1 MNLVGF
7 TQGNSHLLG
16 QIYNSK
22 QKAVSNLASGRRVDI
37 AQTDAGG
44 FSFSSRISSQN
55 KMDQVSRANL
65 QNMVSYTQSQS
76 QTLSNSSKV
85 LQRMSELASLASNG
99 LMSDTDREN
108 YNKEFISLTEQLSDL
123 SKTKFGSKNVFGAGG
138 GGIDFI
144 KDADGLDYAN
154 KIGLTNDPDTGSIL
168 GSDVGGATDL
178 NDDDVIP
185 DGDASFSSVVSNES
199 TLQAAY
205 NGLTTAEASIFHDLT
220 GIAGGIGWLKA
231 SEDAVSL
238 GFGWSTT
245 SDSFE
250 IEIDT
255 TSPEGGRVAYVSYQY
270 STSNFEGNVLKLV
283 LEEKDFD
290 PPYVSGDRIIA
301 HEMVHALQA
310 QNTYIGDPTGDGTS
324 SANWL
329 KEGLAEFI
337 HGGDSRVRG
346 HLGADPTDDEI
357 QELIDT
363 IGTGNED
370 WSSSDQYAAAYL
382 ATRFLHSEIKDAG
395 YSDGIKHMT
404 TWMKTQFDADKGS
417 AASGF
422 NAYINTFLSSRGY
435 SNNDEFITAFKGGAG
450 LQPVADATGQSLALE
465 NVSKVTLTNTDTYN
479 LSTVESA
486 LETLS
491 KISSLIENVSTEM
504 AKTGANMS
512 KIEKQIDKLQ
522 MMSLNQGAAYARV
535 MDSDLADESMAMPKA
550 DLKLNF
556 HISAITQAKGISQ
569 NVLGI
574 LFN

>member
-7 TQGNSHLLG
+7 SQGNSHLLG

-22 QKAVSNLASGRRVDI
+22 QTAVSNMASGRREDI
-37 AQTDAGG
+37 ARSDSGA

-55 KMDQVSRANL
+55 KMDQVSRMNL
-65 QNMVSYTQSQS
+65 QNMTSYTQSQS
-76 QTLSNSSKV
+76 QTLSSASKV

-108 YNKEFISLTEQLSDL
+108 YNKEFISLTEQLTDL
-123 SKTKFGSKNVFGAGG
+123 SKTKFGSKNLFGAGTG
-138 GGIDFI
+138 GVDFI
-144 KDADGLDYAN
+144 KNADGLNYAN

-178 NDDDVIP
+178 NDEDVIP
-185 DGDASFSSVVSNES
+185 DGDNTHSSVISSS
-199 TLQAAY
+199 TFSGSKA
-205 NGLTTAEASIFHDLT
+205 TSIFNDLT
-220 GIAGGIGWLKA
+220 GASSGVGWLKA
-231 SEDAVSL
+231 SEDAVSSAY
-238 GFGWSTT
+238 GWSPTN
-245 SDSFE
+245 DSFA
-250 IEIDT
+250 ITID
-255 TSPEGGRVAYVSYQY
+255 SVAPEGGRVAYVSYSYNTATFIADVQ
-270 STSNFEGNVLKLV
+270 ELV
-283 LEEKDFD
+283 LEENDFD

-346 HLGADPTDDEI
+346 HLGSDPTDDEI

-395 YSDGIKHMT
+395 YTDGIKHMT
-404 TWMKTQFDADKGS
+404 TWMKAQFDADKGS

-435 SNNDEFITAFKGGAG
+435 SNNDEFLIAFKGGTG
-450 LQPVADATGQSLALE
+450 LQPVADATGQSFALE
-465 NVSKVTLTNTDTYN
+465 NVSKVTLSNTDTYN
-479 LSTVESA
+479 LGTVESA
-486 LETLS
+486 QETLTQ
-491 KISSLIENVSTEM
+491 ISTLLQNVATEM
-504 AKTGANMS
+504 AKAGANMS
-512 KIEKQIDKLQ
+512 KIEAQVEKLQ
-522 MMSLNQGAAYARV
+522 TMSLNQDAAYARV
-535 MDSDLADESMAMPKA
+535 MDADLADESMTMLKA

>member
-1 MNLVGF
+1 M
-7 TQGNSHLLG
+7 
-16 QIYNSK
+16 
-22 QKAVSNLASGRRVDI
+22 
-37 AQTDAGG
+37 
-44 FSFSSRISSQN
+44 
-55 KMDQVSRANL
+55 
-65 QNMVSYTQSQS
+65 
-76 QTLSNSSKV
+76 
-85 LQRMSELASLASNG
+85 
-99 LMSDTDREN
+99 
-108 YNKEFISLTEQLSDL
+108 
-123 SKTKFGSKNVFGAGG
+123 
-138 GGIDFI
+138 
-144 KDADGLDYAN
+144 
-154 KIGLTNDPDTGSIL
+154 
-168 GSDVGGATDL
+168 
-178 NDDDVIP
+178 
-185 DGDASFSSVVSNES
+185 
-199 TLQAAY
+199 AY
-205 NGLTTAEASIFHDLT
+205 
-220 GIAGGIGWLKA
+220 
-231 SEDAVSL
+231 
-238 GFGWSTT
+238 GWSPT
-245 SDSFE
+245 SDAFTVTVDSAE
-250 IEIDT
+250 
-255 TSPEGGRVAYVSYQY
+255 PEGGRVAYVSYSY
-270 STSNFEGNVLKLV
+270 NTATSKQMFKNLF

-404 TWMKTQFDADKGS
+404 TWMKAQFDADKGS

-450 LQPVADATGQSLALE
+450 LQPVADATGQSLTLE
-465 NVSKVTLTNTDTYN
+465 NVSKVTLSNTDTYN
-479 LSTVESA
+479 LGTVEKA
-486 LETLS
+486 QQTLTQ
-491 KISSLIENVSTEM
+491 ISTLLQNVATEM

-512 KIEKQIDKLQ
+512 KIEAQVEKLQ
-522 MMSLNQGAAYARV
+522 MMSLNQDAAYARV
-535 MDSDLADESMAMPKA
+535 MDADLADESVAMLKA

-556 HISAITQAKGISQ
+556 HINAITQAKGISQ

>member
-7 TQGNSHLLG
+7 SQGNSHLLG

-22 QKAVSNLASGRRVDI
+22 QNAVSNMASGRREDL
-37 AQTDAGG
+37 ARSDSGA

-55 KMDQVSRANL
+55 KMDEVSRMNL

-76 QTLSNSSKV
+76 QTLMSASKV
-85 LQRMSELASLASNG
+85 LQRMPELASLASNG

-123 SKTKFGSKNVFGAGG
+123 SKSKFGSKNLFGAGG
-138 GGIDFI
+138 GGVDFV
-144 KDADGLDYAN
+144 KNADGLDYAN
-154 KIGLTNDPDTGSIL
+154 RIGLTNDPDTGSIL
-168 GSDVGGATDL
+168 GSDAGGGADL
-178 NDDDVIP
+178 NDADVIP
-185 DGDASFSSVVSNES
+185 DGDNSHRSNISSSS
-199 TLQAAY
+199 YSGSKAT
-205 NGLTTAEASIFHDLT
+205 SIFNDLT
-220 GIAGGIGWLKA
+220 GAASGIGWLKA

-238 GFGWSTT
+238 AYGWSPT
-245 SDSFE
+245 SDAFTITVDSAE
-250 IEIDT
+250 
-255 TSPEGGRVAYVSYQY
+255 PEGGRVAYVSYSYNTATFKADVQQ
-270 STSNFEGNVLKLV
+270 LV

-310 QNTYIGDPTGDGTS
+310 QNTYIGDPTGDGIS

-346 HLGADPTDDEI
+346 HLGLDPTDDEI

-422 NAYINTFLSSRGY
+422 NAYINAFLSSRGY
-435 SNNDEFITAFKGGAG
+435 SNNDEFITAFKGGAA
-450 LQPVADATGQSLALE
+450 LQPVSDATGQSLALE
-465 NVSKVTLTNTDTYN
+465 NVSKVTLSITDTYN
-479 LSTVESA
+479 LGTVEKAQEA
-486 LETLS
+486 LTQITTLMQ
-491 KISSLIENVSTEM
+491 NVATEM

-512 KIEKQIDKLQ
+512 KIEAQVEKLQ
-522 MMSLNQGAAYARV
+522 MMTLNQDAAYSRIVDA
-535 MDSDLADESMAMPKA
+535 DLAGESMAMLKA

>member
-1 MNLVGF
+1 
-7 TQGNSHLLG
+7 
-16 QIYNSK
+16 
-22 QKAVSNLASGRRVDI
+22 
-37 AQTDAGG
+37 
-44 FSFSSRISSQN
+44 
-55 KMDQVSRANL
+55 
-65 QNMVSYTQSQS
+65 
-76 QTLSNSSKV
+76 
-85 LQRMSELASLASNG
+85 
-99 LMSDTDREN
+99 
-108 YNKEFISLTEQLSDL
+108 
-123 SKTKFGSKNVFGAGG
+123 
-138 GGIDFI
+138 
-144 KDADGLDYAN
+144 
-154 KIGLTNDPDTGSIL
+154 
-168 GSDVGGATDL
+168 
-178 NDDDVIP
+178 
-185 DGDASFSSVVSNES
+185 
-199 TLQAAY
+199 
-205 NGLTTAEASIFHDLT
+205 
-220 GIAGGIGWLKA
+220 
-231 SEDAVSL
+231 
-238 GFGWSTT
+238 
-245 SDSFE
+245 
-250 IEIDT
+250 
-255 TSPEGGRVAYVSYQY
+255 
-270 STSNFEGNVLKLV
+270 

-522 MMSLNQGAAYARV
+522 MMSLNQDAAYARV
-535 MDSDLADESMAMPKA
+535 MDSDLADESMAMLKA

>member
-7 TQGNSHLLG
+7 SQGNSHLLG
-16 QIYNSK
+16 QIYNSR
-22 QKAVSNLASGRRVDI
+22 QTAVSNMASGRREDI
-37 AQTDAGG
+37 ARSDSGA
-44 FSFSSRISSQN
+44 FSFSSRINSQN
-55 KMDQVSRANL
+55 KMDQVSRMNL

-76 QTLSNSSKV
+76 QTLSSASKV
-85 LQRMSELASLASNG
+85 LQRMTELASMASNG

-123 SKTKFGSKNVFGAGG
+123 SRTKFGSKNLFGAGSG
-138 GGIDFI
+138 GVDFI
-144 KDADGLDYAN
+144 KNTDGLDYSN
-154 KIGLTNDPDTGSIL
+154 KIGLMNDPDTGSIL

-178 NDDDVIP
+178 NDADVIP
-185 DGDASFSSVVSNES
+185 DGDNTHSSVISSS
-199 TLQAAY
+199 TFSGSKA
-205 NGLTTAEASIFHDLT
+205 TSIFNDLT
-220 GIAGGIGWLKA
+220 GSSSGIGWLKA
-231 SEDAVSL
+231 SEDVVSTAY
-238 GFGWSTT
+238 GWSPT
-245 SDSFE
+245 SDSFA
-250 IEIDT
+250 ITID
-255 TSPEGGRVAYVSYQY
+255 SSAPEGGRVAYVSYSYNTATFKADVQ
-270 STSNFEGNVLKLV
+270 ELV
-283 LEEKDFD
+283 LEENDFD

-310 QNTYIGDPTGDGTS
+310 QNTYIGDPTGDGSS

-337 HGGDSRVRG
+337 HGGDSRVRS
-346 HLGADPTDDEI
+346 HLGNNPTDDEI

-382 ATRFLHSEIKDAG
+382 ATRFLHAEIMNAG

-422 NAYINTFLSSRGY
+422 NAYIKTFLSSRGY
-435 SNNDEFITAFKGGAG
+435 SNNDEFIVAFKGGAG

-465 NVSKVTLTNTDTYN
+465 NVSKVTLSNTDTYN
-479 LSTVESA
+479 LKTVEKA
-486 LETLS
+486 QETLTQ
-491 KISSLIENVSTEM
+491 ISTLLKNVATEM

-512 KIEKQIDKLQ
+512 KIEAQVEKLQ
-522 MMSLNQGAAYARV
+522 MMALNQDAAYSRI
-535 MDSDLADESMAMPKA
+535 MDADLAGESMAMLKA

-556 HISAITQAKGISQ
+556 HINAITQAKGISQ

>member
-7 TQGNSHLLG
+7 SQGNSHLLG

-22 QKAVSNLASGRRVDI
+22 QNAVSNMASGRRQDL
-37 AQTDAGG
+37 ARSDSGA

-55 KMDQVSRANL
+55 KMDEVSRMNL

-76 QTLSNSSKV
+76 QTLSSASKV

-99 LMSDTDREN
+99 LISDTDREN

-123 SKTKFGSKNVFGAGG
+123 SKSKFGSKNLFGAGG
-138 GGIDFI
+138 GGVDFV
-144 KDADGLDYAN
+144 KNADGLDYAN

-168 GSDVGGATDL
+168 GSDAGGGADL

-185 DGDASFSSVVSNES
+185 DGDNSHRSNISSSS
-199 TLQAAY
+199 YSGSKAT
-205 NGLTTAEASIFHDLT
+205 SIFNDLT
-220 GIAGGIGWLKA
+220 GAVSGIGWLKA

-238 GFGWSTT
+238 AYGWSPT
-245 SDSFE
+245 SDAFTITVDSAE
-250 IEIDT
+250 
-255 TSPEGGRVAYVSYQY
+255 PEGGRVAYVSYSYNTATFKADVQQ
-270 STSNFEGNVLKLV
+270 LV

-310 QNTYIGDPTGDGTS
+310 QNTYIGDPTGDGIS

-346 HLGADPTDDEI
+346 HLGPDPTDDEI

-370 WSSSDQYAAAYL
+370 WSSSDQYAAVYL

-422 NAYINTFLSSRGY
+422 NAYIKAFLSSRGY
-435 SNNDEFITAFKGGAG
+435 SDNDEFITAFKGGAA
-450 LQPVADATGQSLALE
+450 LQPAADATGQSLTLE
-465 NVSKVTLTNTDTYN
+465 NVSKVTLSNTDTYN
-479 LSTVESA
+479 LGTVEKA
-486 LETLS
+486 QETLTQ
-491 KISSLIENVSTEM
+491 IATLMQNVATEI

-512 KIEKQIDKLQ
+512 KIEAQVEKLQ
-522 MMSLNQGAAYARV
+522 MMALNQDAAYSRIVDA
-535 MDSDLADESMAMPKA
+535 DLAGESIAMLKA